1 MPSHSPTLECSYLV
15 VTQCDPIFDDIY
27 KRSIFSTNGKASYDS
42 QHISAS
48 RVFRQDSLWIISR
61 VGYSEY
67 LIADFSENDFY
78 PILKIW
84 NQTDETNNILTT
96 ISECV
101 VICRSNMFPTL
112 SPSSEPSTEPS
123 IQPTFF
129 TNNPTF
135 VPTVIPTGPPSISPL
150 VSGILQKNYNVL
162 KLFLFFHFILVL
174 FLQSLFLPPCV
185 QFFRN
190 KITFLVF

>member
-1 MPSHSPTLECSYLV
+1 MPSNSPTLECSYLV
-15 VTQCDPIFDDIY
+15 VTQCNPIFDDIY

-112 SPSSEPSTEPS
+112 FPSSQPSTAPS

-135 VPTVIPTGPPSISPL
+135 VPTVIPSGAPSISPL
-150 VSGILQKNYNVL
+150 VSGIYPYKYVQCFRFVFIFSFILLWFYNH
-162 KLFLFFHFILVL
+162 FFHF
-174 FLQSLFLPPCV
+174 PM
-185 QFFRN
+185 
-190 KITFLVF
+190 